1 MKTEMDLKRS
11 LKKSRLTFNSEFLVT
26 MTSTCT
32 FVIHTNTPM
41 KTNFIF
47 YSILL
52 SCCLV
57 FNNTLSQNAD
67 RDFKYPNIILL
78 IGDGN
83 GLSQISAGNYVMGN
97 QTAFDRFEFVGLIKV
112 HADEVSIL
120 TDSAAAGTAIA
131 CGKKTKSGM
140 LGMDAEKNELTSIL
154 EILKGKGYQT
164 GLIATSTI
172 VHATPAAFYAKVE
185 ARSEYELI
193 ASQLMSS
200 SVDFF
205 VGGGEKYFIEREDG
219 KNLIKEFKQFEFV
232 DNLDDFR
239 SSQSEK
245 IGYLTHENN
254 PPSLLEGRTPTLG
267 ESLSVL
273 LEKFDSNKPFFAM
286 VEGSQI
292 DWAGHD
298 NDIEFLISEFKEFN
312 QAIDISLDFAENN
325 PSTLVIATAD
335 HETGGLS
342 VNNGNLEN
350 NTIIDAWGT
359 GGHTAT
365 FVPVFSFGYD
375 AIEFSGL
382 YENTEIFHK
391 LKNIVS
397 H

>member
-1 MKTEMDLKRS
+1 
-11 LKKSRLTFNSEFLVT
+11 
-26 MTSTCT
+26 
-32 FVIHTNTPM
+32 M

-47 YSILL
+47 YFITLICGLFFSKTL
-52 SCCLV
+52 CQ
-57 FNNTLSQNAD
+57 NTNGDLNH
-67 RDFKYPNIILL
+67 PNIILL

-97 QTAFDRFEFVGLIKV
+97 QTAFDRFEFVGLIKA
-112 HADEVSIL
+112 HPNETTIL

-131 CGKKTKSGM
+131 SGEKTKNGM
-140 LGMDAEKNELTSIL
+140 LGMDAEKNKLPSIL
-154 EILKGKGYQT
+154 ELLKQKGYQT
-164 GLIATSTI
+164 ALISTSSI
-172 VHATPAAFYAKVE
+172 VHATPAAFYANVE
-185 ARSEYELI
+185 ARRQYELI
-193 ASQLMSS
+193 AYQLMSS

-205 VGGGEKYFIEREDG
+205 IGGGKKYFTNRKDD
-219 KNLIKEFKQFEFV
+219 KNLIQESTSFEFV
-232 DNLDDFR
+232 DDLEAF
-239 SSQSEK
+239 QSNQSPK
-245 IGYLTHENN
+245 IGYLTYPGE
-254 PPSLLEGRTPTLG
+254 PPSLLEGRTPTLE
-267 ESLSVL
+267 ESLSAI
-273 LEKFDSNKPFFAM
+273 LEKFDRNQPFFVM

-312 QAIDISLDFAENN
+312 QAINISLDFAERN
-325 PSTLVIATAD
+325 PSTLVIAAAD

-350 NTIIDAWGT
+350 NTITDAWGT

-365 FVPVFSFGYD
+365 FVPIFSSGYE